1 MRILFIGAV
10 EFSAR
15 TLTALIQMNS
25 EIVGVCT
32 LEKSP
37 FNADHEDLTPIAH
50 QAGIPS
56 CYTPDIN
63 NSKTLAWIEEK
74 QPDVIFCFGWSKL
87 LKKPLLEIVPLGVIG
102 YHPALLPQNR
112 GRHPLIWAL
121 VLGLSETG
129 STFFFMDEGPD
140 SGAILSQ
147 RKIEISSED
156 DAQSLYNK
164 TTAIAIEQI
173 RDFLPDLVKGTY
185 KRHPQAEGQANSWRK
200 RGKPDGRIDWRMSAE
215 AIHNLVRGL
224 GRPYIGA
231 HFDYGDQEIKV
242 WRTEI
247 ENPVPINLEPGK
259 ILRSN
264 SYGVLVKTG
273 SGAVQLC
280 EIEPQVVLREGVYL

>member
-1 MRILFIGAV
+1 
-10 EFSAR
+10 
-15 TLTALIQMNS
+15 
-25 EIVGVCT
+25 
-32 LEKSP
+32 
-37 FNADHEDLTPIAH
+37 
-50 QAGIPS
+50 
-56 CYTPDIN
+56 
-63 NSKTLAWIEEK
+63 
-74 QPDVIFCFGWSKL
+74 
-87 LKKPLLEIVPLGVIG
+87 
-102 YHPALLPQNR
+102 
-112 GRHPLIWAL
+112 
-121 VLGLSETG
+121 
-129 STFFFMDEGPD
+129 MDEGPD

-147 RKIEISSED
+147 RKIEISSDD

-173 RDFLPDLVKGTY
+173 RDFLPDLVKDTY

-247 ENPVPINLEPGK
+247 ENPVPVNLEPGK

-264 SYGVLVKTG
+264 SKGVLVKTG

-280 EIEPQVVLREGVYL
+280 EIKPQVALREGVYL